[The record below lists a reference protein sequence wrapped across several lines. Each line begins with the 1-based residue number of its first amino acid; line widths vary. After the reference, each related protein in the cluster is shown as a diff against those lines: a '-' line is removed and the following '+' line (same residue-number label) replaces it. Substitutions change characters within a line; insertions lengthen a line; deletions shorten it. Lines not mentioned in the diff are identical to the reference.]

1 MNDLSTLDRA
11 RAAKARAHKVFSKLA
26 DVVGV
31 GITTIGSEYGLKVNV
46 SSPPPSS
53 TTLPSEVDGVPVR
66 VEVVGK
72 IRKRNPKKPRNQSLV
87 K

>member
-1 MNDLSTLDRA
+1 MADLSTLDRA
-11 RAAKARAHKVFSKLA
+11 RAAKARAHIVFSKLA

-53 TTLPSEVDGVPVR
+53 TTLPKRVDGVPVR

-72 IRKRNPKKPRNQSLV
+72 IRKRDPK
-87 K
+87 

>member
-1 MNDLSTLDRA
+1 MAESSALDKA

-46 SSPPPSS
+46 SSPPPPSNV
-53 TTLPSEVDGVPVR
+53 LPKEVDGVPVR
-66 VEVVGK
+66 MEVVGK
-72 IRKRNPKKPRNQSLV
+72 IRKRDSK
-87 K
+87 

>member
-1 MNDLSTLDRA
+1 MAELSTLNRA
-11 RAAKARAHKVFSKLA
+11 RAAKERAHKVFSKLA

-46 SSPPPSS
+46 SSPPPPSNV
-53 TTLPSEVDGVPVR
+53 LPREVDGVPVR

-72 IRKRNPKKPRNQSLV
+72 IRKRDSK
-87 K
+87 

>member
-1 MNDLSTLDRA
+1 MADLSTLARA
-11 RAAKARAHKVFSKLA
+11 RAAKARAHEVFSKLA

-53 TTLPSEVDGVPVR
+53 NTLPSEVDGVPVR

-72 IRKRNPKKPRNQSLV
+72 IRKQDPK
-87 K
+87 